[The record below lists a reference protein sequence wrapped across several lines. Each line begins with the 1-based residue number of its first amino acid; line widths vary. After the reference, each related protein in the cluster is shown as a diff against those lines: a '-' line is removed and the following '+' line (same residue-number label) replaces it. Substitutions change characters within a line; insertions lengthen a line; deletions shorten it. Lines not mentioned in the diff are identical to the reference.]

1 MICFSLGINTMYQ
14 AYNENRVLD
23 KSGNII
29 QQKETYSSIGI
40 TFRNLYWS
48 FYGYLAPWD
57 YKLVVGNAGPNQEPT
72 EHPLTNYAGEIT
84 IAIFHIAVVITL
96 LNLMISMLV
105 RTADTVLKNE
115 DQEWKFT
122 RCQIY
127 AEYFDW
133 FTAIPPPFNLIY
145 NTTCGLYRLFSNKFK
160 FVYPDLWIPV
170 QIWNPSVNDVI
181 EQDFLYLKL
190 MRLLFER
197 YRFAEEYHYQTAM
210 KDDADR
216 FIYKE
221 KHTRPLLSFMN
232 SPPISHKMITY

>member
-1 MICFSLGINTMYQ
+1 MYQ
-14 AYNENRVLD
+14 AYNENRVMD
-23 KSGNII
+23 KDGNII
-29 QQKETYSSIGI
+29 TQRDTYSNIAI

-57 YKLVVGNAGPNQEPT
+57 YKVIVGNAGPNQEST
-72 EHPLTNYAGEIT
+72 EHPITNYAGEIT
-84 IAIFHIAVVITL
+84 IAAFHIAVVITL

-105 RTADTVLKNE
+105 RRADKVLNNQ

-127 AEYFDW
+127 AEYFEW

-145 NTTCGLYRLFSNKFK
+145 NTTCALYRLFSKKFK
-160 FVYPDLWIPV
+160 FIYP
-170 QIWNPSVNDVI
+170 
-181 EQDFLYLKL
+181 KL

-197 YRFAEEYHYQTAM
+197 YRFAEEYHYQTVM

-216 FIYKE
+216 FINRE
-221 KHTRPLLSFMN
+221 KQTRPILSFMN
-232 SPPISHKMITY
+232 SSPMSHKMIT